1 MDITR
6 KSLATGVTRTR
17 DLNIT
22 PQQIDAYLNGA
33 LIQNAFPQLDADDRE
48 FFKTGITSEE
58 WEQLYKEDVEDKDL
72 AEQER
77 LIDESAARFESLT
90 HP

>member
-33 LIQNAFPQLDADDRE
+33 LIQNAFPQLNADDRE
-48 FFKTGITSEE
+48 FFKTGIIAEE
-58 WEQLYKEDVEDKDL
+58 WEAMFAGEE
-72 AEQER
+72 E
-77 LIDESAARFESLT
+77 
-90 HP
+90 

>member
-6 KSLATGVTRTR
+6 KSLASGIIRTR

-33 LIQNAFPQLDADDRE
+33 LIQEAFSQLNADDRE

-58 WEQLYKEDVEDKDL
+58 WDAMFADKE
-72 AEQER
+72 
-77 LIDESAARFESLT
+77 
-90 HP
+90 

>member
-6 KSLATGVTRTR
+6 KSLASGIIRTR

-33 LIQNAFPQLDADDRE
+33 LIQEAFPQLDADDRE

-58 WEQLYKEDVEDKDL
+58 WD
-72 AEQER
+72 AMFAG
-77 LIDESAARFESLT
+77 DEE
-90 HP
+90 

>member
-6 KSLATGVTRTR
+6 KSLASGIIRTR

-22 PQQIDAYLNGA
+22 PHQIDAYLNGA
-33 LIQNAFPQLDADDRE
+33 LIQEAFPQLDADDRE

-58 WEQLYKEDVEDKDL
+58 WD
-72 AEQER
+72 AMFAG
-77 LIDESAARFESLT
+77 DEE
-90 HP
+90 

>member
-1 MDITR
+1 MNITR
-6 KSLATGVTRTR
+6 TSLYSRITRTL
-17 DLNIT
+17 DLPIT
-22 PQQIDAYLNGA
+22 EAQLDAWASGE
-33 LIQNAFPQLDADDRE
+33 LIQNAFPNLSPDDRE
-48 FFKTGITSEE
+48 FLKTGITAEE

>member
-33 LIQNAFPQLDADDRE
+33 LIQNAFPQLNADDRE
-48 FFKTGITSEE
+48 FFKTGIVAEE
-58 WEQLYKEDVEDKDL
+58 WEAMFAGEE
-72 AEQER
+72 E
-77 LIDESAARFESLT
+77 
-90 HP
+90 